1 MLYIY
6 GGYVTASEYYVSS
19 TNNGNT
25 CPTTDLP
32 CHNLSFYAA
41 DYKFYFTDDAIFYF
55 LNGTHTLQ
63 QPLTIIHVSNLTL
76 QGQGNIEQ
84 GFHKTV
90 LQSTSIIMC
99 NSYIGGINFFRSA
112 NVVIKSITIA
122 NCGYYNY
129 ISYRQTNVSL
139 LFVNVIDITLE
150 CVSIQNGSGYGLF
163 LMNTFDVLIVN
174 SSFVNNQPTQTCPYC
189 AGGNACLVYLN
200 QFTTK
205 ALYKV
210 NIVHSNFTFGLNPET
225 CTTNENNEVSYKPGG
240 GLSIVLHLG
249 EQSKIQFYIDS
260 VVFYHNIGNVGANF
274 HFSVFSGHYSLIVN
288 NTIIIY
294 GETLT
299 FNCSFGGGM
308 SFVDFADNDSE
319 IVIENSN
326 FSHNVAQQF
335 GGGVAMAWFHG
346 SGNIK
351 FENCII
357 YNNTG
362 YLGSGLVLYVSN
374 AFEIIPTPTFQFT
387 IVSFDSNKEFQR
399 QDKFQAAIAL
409 VNIRNITFEQIEV
422 KNHKT
427 TGLIGSNCLF
437 TFDKDSKFINNSGI
451 LGGGIALYDSSKI
464 ILKEFTNI
472 SFINNHAA
480 ESGGGIFVSQVA
492 AVNIPTDCFFKVIS
506 NNTRAT
512 FYFVNNTADISGD
525 ILYGG
530 NIFCLFNKGHFDQ
543 LFKYPQQTG
552 LSVVSSDPIQVCFCV
567 SERQYCFINSINI
580 NAMPGI
586 NVKISL
592 ATVGLKDGLTKG
604 VIKLTSSDGSYS
616 VQTNDNRLNAT
627 CTNVTFNLRPT
638 RQSLNA
644 TKIFVILESSV
655 SELTVDSLAKI
666 INVTMEPCPIG
677 FPLINNTCVC
687 RSELNTSSITCDI
700 NTQIISRDGETW
712 IGYRND
718 SDCLIVYPNC
728 PFDYCNDNTVHFR
741 ITSPDP
747 QCLFHRSG
755 LLCGQCAEGL
765 SLMLGS
771 NQCGEC
777 TNDYLVLIIPFALAG
792 VALVAFLIALN
803 LTVSVGTIN
812 GLIFYTNVVK
822 IYEPIFFPNGPVPF
836 LSQFISWLNLDLG
849 IDTCFY
855 HGMNSCS
862 KVWLQFIFPGYVW
875 FLLIVII
882 ILTRYS
888 SKVVRLVG
896 RQIIPVLATMI
907 LLSYTKLIR
916 NVFQVL
922 HYNNIQCNGKN
933 TITLLM
939 WYIDANVHYLKSGG
953 CHLPLFLF
961 SLVVLILLIVPY
973 TFYLLTIPLFEGP
986 LSKYMCCCQRLSM
999 YMKPFFDAYGGPYK
1013 DKCRFWTGFLL
1024 LVRVIL
1030 ALVVSLAIDTTISL
1044 DFLIS
1049 FLIIITSMY
1058 FLLRGIYRQFPLAC
1072 LELSFILNLMFMSY
1086 ANVLTCKQSKSR
1098 RVLSVVLV
1106 SVAFVVFCG
1115 IILFHV
1121 WDHVLKTHLQ
1131 RLLAKVKDTFK
1142 KPPLPSTL
1150 ENMELPSIYPGSPA
1164 VICETTSVSVV
1175 MRRESLLDDTNDIPH
1190 HK

>member
-1 MLYIY
+1 MLHIY
-6 GGYVTASEYYVSS
+6 SGYVTASEYYVSS
-19 TNNGNT
+19 TSNS
-25 CPTTDLP
+25 CPTTNVP
-32 CHNLSFYAA
+32 CHNLSFYTA
-41 DYKFYFTDDAIFYF
+41 DYKRYFTDDAIFYF

-63 QPLTIIHVSNLTL
+63 QPLRIRYVSNLTL
-76 QGQGNIEQ
+76 QGQGSIEQ
-84 GFHKTV
+84 GFHETV
-90 LQSTSIIMC
+90 MQSTTVIMC
-99 NSYIGGINFFRSA
+99 SSYTGGINFFRSA
-112 NVVIKSITIA
+112 NIVIKLITIA
-122 NCGYYNY
+122 NCGHGNY
-129 ISYRQTNVSL
+129 ISYQQTNVTL
-139 LFVNVIDITLE
+139 LFFIVYDITLE
-150 CVSIQNGSGYGLF
+150 CVSVQNGSGYGLLLINAF
-163 LMNTFDVLIVN
+163 GVLIAN
-174 SSFVNNQPTQTCPYC
+174 SSFAHNRPTQTCPYC
-189 AGGNACLVYLN
+189 AGGNAILVYFN

-210 NIVHSNFTFGLNPET
+210 NIVHSNFTFGLNPEY
-225 CTTNENNEVSYKPGG
+225 CTINENNEISYEPGG
-240 GLSIVLHLG
+240 GLSIILHLG
-249 EQSKIQFYIDS
+249 QQPEMKFYIDS
-260 VVFYHNIGNVGANF
+260 VVLYHNIGNVGANF
-274 HFSVFSGHYSLIVN
+274 HFSVYNGHYSLVVN
-288 NTIIIY
+288 NTTIIY
-294 GETLT
+294 GETLI

-308 SFVDFADNDSE
+308 SLVHFADNEPE

-326 FSHNVAQQF
+326 FSHNVAQKF
-335 GGGVAMAWFHG
+335 GGGLAMAWFRG

-351 FENCII
+351 FRNCMI

-374 AFEIIPTPTFQFT
+374 AFEITPTPTFQFT
-387 IVSFDSNKEFQR
+387 IVSFDSNKKISR

-409 VNIRNITFEQIEV
+409 VSIHNVTFEQIEV

-437 TFDKDSKFINNSGI
+437 TFDKESEFVNNSGI

-464 ILKEFTNI
+464 ILKELTNVT
-472 SFINNHAA
+472 FINNHAT
-480 ESGGGIFVSQVA
+480 ESGGGVFVSQVA
-492 AVNIPTDCFFKVIS
+492 AANIPIDCFFKVIS
-506 NNTRAT
+506 NNTRAV

-525 ILYGG
+525 VLYGG
-530 NIFCLFNKGHFDQ
+530 NIESCLFNKGHFDQ
-543 LFKYPQQTG
+543 FFKYPQQTG

-567 SERQYCFINSINI
+567 SGRQYCSIKNVNI
-580 NAMPGI
+580 SAMPGI

-604 VIKLTSSDGSYS
+604 VIKLTSSDDSYN
-616 VQTNDNRLNAT
+616 VQTNNNRLNAT
-627 CTNVTFNLRPT
+627 CTNITFNLRPNHE
-638 RQSLNA
+638 SLNT
-644 TKIFVILESSV
+644 TKVFVILESSV
-655 SELTVDSLAKI
+655 SEPSVDILAKI

-687 RSELNTSSITCDI
+687 RSELKTSFITCDI
-700 NTQIISRDGETW
+700 NTQIISRDGEMW

-728 PFDYCNDNTVHFR
+728 PFDYCNDSTIHFT

-755 LLCGQCAEGL
+755 LLCGQCGEGL

-777 TNDYLVLIIPFALAG
+777 TNDYLALIIPFALAG
-792 VALVAFLIALN
+792 VALVAFLIVLN

-812 GLIFYTNVVK
+812 GLIFYANIVK
-822 IYEPIFFPNGPVPF
+822 IYEPIFFLNGPVVF
-836 LSQFISWLNLDLG
+836 LSHFISWFNLDLG

-855 HGMNSCS
+855 DGMDSCS
-862 KVWLQFIFPGYVW
+862 KAWLQFIFPGYVW

-896 RQIIPVLATMI
+896 RQIIQVLATMI

-916 NVFQVL
+916 NVFQIL
-922 HYNNIQCNGKN
+922 HYSNIQCNGN
-933 TITLLM
+933 NNVTLLI
-939 WYIDANVHYLKSGG
+939 WYIDANVHYLESGG

-973 TFYLLTIPLFEGP
+973 TFYLLTIPIFEGP
-986 LSKYMCCCQRLSM
+986 LSKYMCCCQKLSA

-1024 LVRVIL
+1024 LVRVVL
-1030 ALVVSLAIDTTISL
+1030 ALIVSLDVDATISL

-1049 FLIIITSMY
+1049 LLIIITSMY
-1058 FLLRGIYRQFPLAC
+1058 FLLRGIYRQFPLVC
-1072 LELSFILNLMFMSY
+1072 LELSFILNLMFMAY
-1086 ANVLTCKQSKSR
+1086 INVQTCENSKSR
-1098 RVLSVVLV
+1098 QVLSAVLV

-1115 IILFHV
+1115 IVLFHV
-1121 WDHVLKTHLQ
+1121 WDHVLKSHLQ
-1131 RLLAKVKDTFK
+1131 RLLAKVKNMLK
-1142 KPPLPSTL
+1142 KPPSPSNS
-1150 ENMELPSIYPGSPA
+1150 ENIELPPGSPA
-1164 VICETTSVSVV
+1164 VICKTTSVSVV
-1175 MRRESLLDDTNDIPH
+1175 MRRESLLDDTSL
-1190 HK
+1190 